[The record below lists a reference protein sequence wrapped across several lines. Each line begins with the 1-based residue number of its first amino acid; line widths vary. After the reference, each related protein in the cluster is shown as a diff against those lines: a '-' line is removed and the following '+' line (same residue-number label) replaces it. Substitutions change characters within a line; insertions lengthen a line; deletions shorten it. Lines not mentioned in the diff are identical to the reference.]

1 MEYIRCAGLREGHWG
16 QQVRH
21 SSIFLDINP
30 PESDMAENGFTL
42 QASQPS
48 RSYICRLSDV
58 FAPQRFFGGV
68 LLQPLLEYQGS
79 SSYFNN
85 YAASDLGGCLFTTI
99 TWAFDRC

>member
-1 MEYIRCAGLREGHWG
+1 MDLHYRRANPVEVIYAAFPTFLYLNASLAG
-16 QQVRH
+16 
-21 SSIFLDINP
+21 F
-30 PESDMAENGFTL
+30 
-42 QASQPS
+42 
-48 RSYICRLSDV
+48 
-58 FAPQRFFGGV
+58 